1 MTLFPLALLC
11 SAALPACSTTEPVKL
26 APIPAPP
33 AVVVKVPTFVP
44 LPSDATEPCAR
55 PQPRLIRTDVDL
67 LRAAD
72 AWRVTAICNA
82 NKLAAIKAAQP

>member
-1 MTLFPLALLC
+1 MLRLSSSVAGLILLAGC
-11 SAALPACSTTEPVKL
+11 ASAPPVKL

-44 LPSDATEPCAR
+44 LPSDATEPCPR

-82 NKLAAIKAAQP
+82 NKLAAIKGAQP